1 MKVDAA
7 VRSEAELAAFYD
19 HQDDAVAAI
28 MRIYTPSPRARRP
41 RFRAQLHMAP
51 GLGKTWVAARI
62 AGLVAARGSLL
73 MVVPT
78 RALLEQ
84 TYRVLRAAGRG
95 GPVIAV
101 YAPRD
106 AALAGEP
113 GVRVT
118 TDPRVVAWHANTF
131 AAQGGRFTVL
141 ATYASVENSLIA
153 GHRLSVERDGARP
166 LPEWDLLVCDESHH
180 TETSQVWGRINEQH
194 LVPAWHRLSMTAT
207 PRLLGA
213 VHWDEQGRLRAS
225 DPVVRLS
232 ERKHGPVAYR
242 LGLREAQRRGK
253 LAHSPVVAAEVDE
266 ARLRELV
273 AARGRADAGVRAEL
287 LTASLGAVL
296 RAGGRVGCRRLL
308 TYHSTVAGARAAAA
322 SLPQLARVLHG
333 QGTSAPRRVW
343 AVALHEGTPARERQ
357 RALAALAAG
366 TDLRGRPVDL
376 AVVCSVRLLSEGV
389 DVPAV
394 DAVALVDPRAA
405 QGDLL
410 QIAGRAVR
418 YDWENPEKV
427 ASIIVPVLHLAQAAD
442 DTLVGPDWAPVI
454 NMLRALESYEPDH
467 TDREDEEPEG
477 PQEAVRRLERAGR
490 SSSRGPHRVQPA
502 TEARERAEERARE
515 LQQMLTLTRQR
526 SAAVVADWLKIT
538 VLSDPVTADT
548 ERLMRAVRA
557 YHQRNGHLRVPVDWQ
572 ETLPLDYTRIPL
584 LKKPEHEVVESQE
597 QKLSVRRELSEGLEH
612 GYSPGLARRQ
622 GQELAEGPVPAQ
634 RQEQATRQPERRE
647 QDQGLAEARFQ
658 GQGLAEGQAQG
669 RAQDQEPAVGPG
681 GVVVRLG
688 WELERAR
695 RQWRRDRDDL
705 RGLVAELGPEEGLEA
720 WRARPRRVPGDLAA
734 LLGEYQFVWEPRAS
748 ARQLLVEAAREY
760 ADRYGHLLPGVE
772 ETISVDGQEVRIGR
786 LLSECRRPSWGARD
800 EEQDV
805 ARVLEK
811 LGVWRVRNGA
821 PWNAGWERK
830 LVLLEAFYKEGGRRG
845 ELLTGERVFRGDDL
859 GKWLCDQHRRWPQ
872 LRDEQRAVLL
882 ELRMGPATGDR
893 RVKTAGAARVPRSRA
908 ERLMEIVTAARQHL
922 EEIGPLVGEDGRH
935 CVHDTYR
942 PRVNGIEVQLR
953 RRLNAVRSRFHTYP
967 PEHQALFTG
976 LDLPWATAAGG
987 SGEQPSGPVQT
998 QTPDETGA
1006 R

>member
-1 MKVDAA
+1 MGADVGPGGG
-7 VRSEAELAAFYD
+7 LAAFYD

-51 GLGKTWVAARI
+51 GLGKTWVAARV
-62 AGLVAARGSLL
+62 ADLVAGQGSLL

-84 TYRVLRAAGRG
+84 TYRVLRAAGRS

-101 YAPRD
+101 YSPRG

-113 GVRVT
+113 GLRVT
-118 TDPRVVAWHANTF
+118 TDPRVVAWHANTC
-131 AAQGGRFTVL
+131 AAQGRGQFTVL
-141 ATYASVENSLIA
+141 ATYASVEDSLIA
-153 GHRLSVERDGARP
+153 GHRLSRERDGARP

-180 TETSQVWGRINEQH
+180 TETSQLWGRVNEQH
-194 LVPAWHRLSMTAT
+194 LVPARHRLSMTAT
-207 PRLLGA
+207 PRLLRA

-232 ERKHGPVAYR
+232 ERRHGPVAFR

-296 RAGGRVGCRRLL
+296 RAAGRVGCRRLL

-322 SLPQLARVLHG
+322 SLAQLARVLHG

-343 AVALHEGTPARERQ
+343 AAALHEGTPARERQ

-418 YDWENPEKV
+418 YDHGNPDKV

-442 DTLVGPDWAPVI
+442 DTLVGPDWVPVI
-454 NMLRALESYEPDH
+454 NMLRALESYEPDLI
-467 TDREDEEPEG
+467 DQEDQADG
-477 PQEAVRRLERAGR
+477 DGHGALARRLERAGR
-490 SSSRGPHRVQPA
+490 STSRGPHRIQPL
-502 TEARERAEERARE
+502 TEARKRAEERVRD
-515 LQQMLTLTRQR
+515 LQRMLAFTRQR

-548 ERLMRAVRA
+548 ERLMRAVNA
-557 YHQRNGHLRVPVDWQ
+557 YHQRTGHLRVPVDWH
-572 ETLPLDYTRIPL
+572 ETLPLDYTRLPL
-584 LKKPEHEVVESQE
+584 LKKKSQE
-597 QKLSVRRELSEGLEH
+597 QQ
-612 GYSPGLARRQ
+612 A
-622 GQELAEGPVPAQ
+622 LAEEDGQDLA
-634 RQEQATRQPERRE
+634 PEV
-647 QDQGLAEARFQ
+647 A
-658 GQGLAEGQAQG
+658 
-669 RAQDQEPAVGPG
+669 QEPQ
-681 GVVVRLG
+681 VVVRLG
-688 WELERAR
+688 WELERVR

-705 RGLVAELGPEEGLEA
+705 RALIAEHGPEEGLEV
-720 WRARPRRVPGDLAA
+720 WQGRPRRVPADLAA
-734 LLGEYQFVWEPRAS
+734 LLGEYGFVWEPRAS

-772 ETISVDGQEVRIGR
+772 ETLDVDGQEVRIGR

-800 EEQDV
+800 EERDV

-811 LGVWRVRNGA
+811 LGVWRVRDGA
-821 PWNAGWERK
+821 PWNAGFERK
-830 LVLLEAFYKEGGRRG
+830 LVLLKAFHAEGGRRG
-845 ELLTGERVFRGDDL
+845 ELLAGQRIFRGDDL
-859 GKWLCDQHRRWPQ
+859 GKWLCDQHRRWPR
-872 LRDEQRAVLL
+872 LAEEQRQVLL

-893 RVKTAGAARVPRSRA
+893 RVKTAGAARVPRSRT

-922 EEIGPLVGEDGRH
+922 EDVGPLVGEDGRH

-942 PRVNGIEVQLR
+942 PRINGIEVQLR
-953 RRLNAVRSRFHTYP
+953 RRLNAVRSRFPTYP
-967 PEHQALFTG
+967 PQQQALFAG
-976 LDLPWATAAGG
+976 LGLPWAEMAHDSAQEQLGGPVPGHAPDG
-987 SGEQPSGPVQT
+987 SGGT
-998 QTPDETGA
+998 IGA
-1006 R
+1006 